1 MRKLRPQYT
10 KRSSRAPASRP
21 RTGWYKDRVTEP
33 LNQLLA
39 DSAYAL
45 VHESFTGVAANWWW
59 ERRMGGG
66 IAVCQELDPTAM
78 AREISEKTGRDENEV
93 RRVVEEQLGLEDA
106 ELVVLTFEVPGDA
119 TAAEASRI
127 LAERS
132 ATPEGLAANLYRRV
146 EEAGG

>member
-1 MRKLRPQYT
+1 M
-10 KRSSRAPASRP
+10 
-21 RTGWYKDRVTEP
+21 TEP

-39 DSAYAL
+39 DGAYAL

-66 IAVCQELDPTAM
+66 IAVCQELDPAAM
-78 AREISEKTGRDENEV
+78 AREVAERTGREEGEV
-93 RRVVEEQLGLEDA
+93 RRVIAAELGLEDA
-106 ELVVLTFEVPGDA
+106 EPVVLTFEIPDDT
-119 TAAEASRI
+119 TAADASCI

-146 EEAGG
+146 EEAIGA

>member
-1 MRKLRPQYT
+1 M
-10 KRSSRAPASRP
+10 
-21 RTGWYKDRVTEP
+21 TEP

-66 IAVCQELDPTAM
+66 IAVCQELDPAAM
-78 AREISEKTGRDENEV
+78 AREVAERTGREEGEV
-93 RRVVEEQLGLEDA
+93 RRVIAAELGLEDA
-106 ELVVLTFEVPGDA
+106 EPVVLTFEIPGDA
-119 TAAEASRI
+119 TAADASRI

-132 ATPEGLAANLYRRV
+132 ASPEGLAANLFHRV
-146 EEAGG
+146 EEAIGA